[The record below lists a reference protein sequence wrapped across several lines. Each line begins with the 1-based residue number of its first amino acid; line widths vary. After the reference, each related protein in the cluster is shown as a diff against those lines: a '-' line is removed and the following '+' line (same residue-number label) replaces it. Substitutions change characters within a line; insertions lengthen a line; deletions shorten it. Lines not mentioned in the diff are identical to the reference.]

1 MWECAVVT
9 LVVLW
14 TSVFRLGLFGLFTL
28 RVLPKPVTNRR
39 RPDAPLFQHTV
50 VDVVDVYLRSQ
61 SVALTLLIMVA
72 TLPGHLTVLLIV

>member
-1 MWECAVVT
+1 MWECAAAT
-9 LVVLW
+9 LAFLW

-39 RPDAPLFQHTV
+39 GPDAPLFHHT
-50 VDVVDVYLRSQ
+50 VDVVDVCLCSQ

-72 TLPGHLTVLLIV
+72 TLPGHLTVLSIV

>member
-9 LVVLW
+9 LVCLW

-39 RPDAPLFQHTV
+39 RPDAPLFLHTVHV
-50 VDVVDVYLRSQ
+50 VDVCLRSQ

-72 TLPGHLTVLLIV
+72 TLPGHLTVLSIV